1 MNRRWIAVAI
11 IAVAVI
17 GIANIIILLVLV
29 PRWSKAANNSPSS
42 APPAVAQAP
51 HAAAPVA
58 APPATAPVAAAP
70 AAAVP
75 VQGTV
80 ATTRPATVV
89 RHHPTPPPV
98 QAGLHLERQVV
109 TPSGSLRIRY
119 LRDRAAGMREI
130 TVQDAHNPANEMVLT
145 QYKRTAWVVVSP
157 NDDWIVLERRDKGE
171 EGTVQLF
178 HRVSTAPL
186 KYEVPTELQARGA
199 NLRDQIWQSY
209 LSDTQQDPN
218 IDSRRVTIDAT
229 AWDPASQ
236 KITLNVSPL
245 PTKDDR
251 QVPMAWTCLYDVKTK
266 QIEPLPQEAAESPA
280 EAKAPNESAP
290 APDNAQS
297 APDQSQE
304 GQQETA
310 QNGDS
315 SQAAPAADTQDLEGE
330 KFPATREQ
338 EITVENANE
347 LDLSDIRYA
356 IFEMYAR
363 HDAEIHDAK
372 MKKEF
377 EKMPWYQP
385 KAGFSFD
392 DAEAEFSSIEK
403 HNLEVLRR
411 VRDAKT
417 AKMAEAHRPQRK
429 AIKGEPVQED
439 NDGQRFIRGVLQGV
453 SDALNNGGNP

>member
-1 MNRRWIAVAI
+1 VAEGQ
-11 IAVAVI
+11 AET
-17 GIANIIILLVLV
+17 N
-29 PRWSKAANNSPSS
+29 
-42 APPAVAQAP
+42 APNEF
-51 HAAAPVA
+51 AAAP
-58 APPATAPVAAAP
+58 
-70 AAAVP
+70 
-75 VQGTV
+75 
-80 ATTRPATVV
+80 
-89 RHHPTPPPV
+89 
-98 QAGLHLERQVV
+98 
-109 TPSGSLRIRY
+109 
-119 LRDRAAGMREI
+119 
-130 TVQDAHNPANEMVLT
+130 
-145 QYKRTAWVVVSP
+145 
-157 NDDWIVLERRDKGE
+157 DK
-171 EGTVQLF
+171 
-178 HRVSTAPL
+178 
-186 KYEVPTELQARGA
+186 
-199 NLRDQIWQSY
+199 
-209 LSDTQQDPN
+209 
-218 IDSRRVTIDAT
+218 
-229 AWDPASQ
+229 
-236 KITLNVSPL
+236 
-245 PTKDDR
+245 
-251 QVPMAWTCLYDVKTK
+251 
-266 QIEPLPQEAAESPA
+266 
-280 EAKAPNESAP
+280 
-290 APDNAQS
+290 AQR

-356 IFEMYAR
+356 IVEMYAR

-403 HNLEVLRR
+403 HNLDVLRR

>member
-42 APPAVAQAP
+42 APPAVAQTSAQAP

-58 APPATAPVAAAP
+58 AAPATAPVAAAP
-70 AAAVP
+70 VAAVP

-80 ATTRPATVV
+80 ATTQPATVV

-119 LRDRAAGMREI
+119 LRDRAAGTREI
-130 TVQDAHNPANEMVLT
+130 AVQDAHNPANEMVLT

-245 PTKDDR
+245 PSKDDR
-251 QVPMAWTCLYDVKTK
+251 QVPMEEV
-266 QIEPLPQEAAESPA
+266 P
-280 EAKAPNESAP
+280 
-290 APDNAQS
+290 
-297 APDQSQE
+297 
-304 GQQETA
+304 
-310 QNGDS
+310 
-315 SQAAPAADTQDLEGE
+315 AAPVFGEGVGGIADPSGEIERAEGSGADAAGASAETMDEAGDVPRGQD
-330 KFPATREQ
+330 
-338 EITVENANE
+338 
-347 LDLSDIRYA
+347 
-356 IFEMYAR
+356 
-363 HDAEIHDAK
+363 
-372 MKKEF
+372 
-377 EKMPWYQP
+377 
-385 KAGFSFD
+385 
-392 DAEAEFSSIEK
+392 
-403 HNLEVLRR
+403 
-411 VRDAKT
+411 VRPS
-417 AKMAEAHRPQRK
+417 RL
-429 AIKGEPVQED
+429 I
-439 NDGQRFIRGVLQGV
+439 
-453 SDALNNGGNP
+453 NGCRDWLIG